1 MGEMLQKKV
10 QIGQS
15 REALGSRTE
24 GAKEHSIF

>member
-15 REALGSRTE
+15 RALGSRTE